1 MAWGSDS
8 IEVRALGAS
17 LGADVTDEDGSTELA
32 TWAAAVAAAS
42 CRLRRLFWRL
52 SRLREAAVGA
62 EGARLADERS
72 CEARDDDE
80 RNPASTAHAAT
91 NDAGWSRNRIL
102 TPPGNS
108 RTAHPMGV
116 PPARERTSRAPWGGA
131 SCRAEVACLHCAS
144 TLRERERRRA
154 KAEEERR
161 ASVQAK
167 RRLIVKMSGCG

>member
-1 MAWGSDS
+1 M
-8 IEVRALGAS
+8 
-17 LGADVTDEDGSTELA
+17 TDEDGSTELA

-102 TPPGNS
+102 TPLGNS

-116 PPARERTSRAPWGGA
+116 PPARERTSRAPWGGG
-131 SCRAEVACLHCAS
+131 CRAEVAVAMKTAGTRIS
-144 TLRERERRRA
+144 D
-154 KAEEERR
+154 
-161 ASVQAK
+161 
-167 RRLIVKMSGCG
+167 CGLSYLGETIPQ